1 MRSFL
6 GYAALIAPVVGCV
19 ACGPNPSSGAT
30 PQTNQNMITYQ
41 QLQQHRF
48 SDVYDAVEALHSNW
62 LRTRGTDSFR
72 TPSQVLVVMDDTQLG
87 DVNTLHEINIKSVVY
102 IEYFDGIAATARWGL
117 DHGSGVIYVSTR
129 NAPGPGLPEPPDTSP
144 SPPDTG
150 STTGN

>member
-1 MRSFL
+1 MRSIIA
-6 GYAALIAPVVGCV
+6 YAAVIAPLAASV

-30 PQTNQNMITYQ
+30 PQTSQNIITYQ
-41 QLQQHRF
+41 QLEKHRF

-62 LRTRGTDSFR
+62 LRTRGLDSFR

-87 DVNTLHEINIKSVVY
+87 DVTTLHQINIKSVVY

-129 NAPGPGLPEPPDTSP
+129 NAPGPGLPNGPDTSAT
-144 SPPDTG
+144 PPDTG
-150 STTGN
+150 STTGS